1 MLANIGILKA
11 GGVDDDKKEEYD
23 ESLGLQ
29 TYSIKIGDNTYTID
43 WLSPSAMPLFVGAEF
58 YNSLKNDEVFELNK
72 VAEASLKTINPL
84 VEMSMLQSFVS
95 SLKSFDST
103 NATGSLADMG
113 MNMLDSYI
121 NQYIP
126 SVSGQIAR
134 TIDNTERDTYT
145 DKTDFAKRVE
155 RSKNKIINKIPFASK
170 TLEPKIDQWGN
181 EIKRPDN
188 IVQRFL
194 EQTVAPYYRKE
205 INNQKV
211 NKEINRLYDNLGEN
225 FVIPKYPSSSVTID
239 KNSIKFTPEEYTD
252 FKKYYGKKA
261 YDTINNVIKE
271 KTYKNLSDSQKASII
286 KSIYEDVGELSKENF
301 AKNKNLSYE
310 RSRSDIRIDEEV
322 KNGLNMAN
330 AYVYRSEIT
339 HIQGDKDNEGKTIDG
354 STNVNRAK
362 YIMEMDTDDSQ
373 KDKLLSLLSDTDT
386 VGTVSDLKKLNGE
399 YLTYMQQSGKK
410 ENGVSDRDKY
420 MMYIDAGIPVK
431 TLNKYYSEI
440 GKIESTKNSNG
451 RTISGSKKNALFNYI
466 NNLDINATQKKIL
479 FTKCNSS
486 YGKNYKNEIFN
497 YINSLNVSKQRK
509 EQIWKELYE

>member
-1 MLANIGILKA
+1 
-11 GGVDDDKKEEYD
+11 
-23 ESLGLQ
+23 
-29 TYSIKIGDNTYTID
+29 
-43 WLSPSAMPLFVGAEF
+43 
-58 YNSLKNDEVFELNK
+58 
-72 VAEASLKTINPL
+72 
-84 VEMSMLQSFVS
+84 
-95 SLKSFDST
+95 
-103 NATGSLADMG
+103 
-113 MNMLDSYI
+113 
-121 NQYIP
+121 
-126 SVSGQIAR
+126 
-134 TIDNTERDTYT
+134 
-145 DKTDFAKRVE
+145 
-155 RSKNKIINKIPFASK
+155 
-170 TLEPKIDQWGN
+170 
-181 EIKRPDN
+181 
-188 IVQRFL
+188 
-194 EQTVAPYYRKE
+194 
-205 INNQKV
+205 
-211 NKEINRLYDNLGEN
+211 
-225 FVIPKYPSSSVTID
+225 
-239 KNSIKFTPEEYTD
+239 
-252 FKKYYGKKA
+252 
-261 YDTINNVIKE
+261 
-271 KTYKNLSDSQKASII
+271 
-286 KSIYEDVGELSKENF
+286 
-301 AKNKNLSYE
+301 
-310 RSRSDIRIDEEV
+310 
-322 KNGLNMAN
+322 MAN

-431 TLNKYYSEI
+431 ILNKYYSEI
-440 GKIESTKNSNG
+440 GKIEGTKNSNG